1 MTKLF
6 RNKPAAD
13 RKSVQYEIRM
23 TTSEAE
29 SVQNAAKIRCLS
41 VAEYMLKASLG
52 RRADVRFDA
61 EIVLVI
67 REIVQVIRQL
77 HSQFVMQRI
86 VPPSDLLEL
95 LLDESILAMQR
106 ISK

>member
-6 RNKPAAD
+6 RKKPEAD
-13 RKSVQYEIRM
+13 RKSIRYEIRM
-23 TTSEAE
+23 TPGEAE
-29 SVQNAAKIRCLS
+29 SVQSAAKIRCIS
-41 VAEYMLKASLG
+41 VAEFMLKASLG

-67 REIVQVIRQL
+67 RELVQVVRQL

-95 LLDESILAMQR
+95 FLDEAISALQR